1 MRAAN
6 EFIRQ
11 EKDSVATSQTATVVK
26 QSEPILPIT
35 STTTTTP
42 TTKETAASHE
52 EAGKCVPSKNVLN
65 INTVTERVDDVA
77 SHTSET
83 NTSSSNSST
92 TGESSQAQSSNH
104 LMYHAHHHRRK
115 INRNP
120 KAFYQQIKKNN
131 KTLSLKAMR
140 SKIAPKQPNPPAP
153 VQVDACQSSCS
164 CSSTTNKKPMGFNRS
179 DDPEFVA
186 QVNFLLQHC
195 L

>member
-11 EKDSVATSQTATVVK
+11 EKDSVASSQPAATVVK
-26 QSEPILPIT
+26 QEPILPLT
-35 STTTTTP
+35 STTATP
-42 TTKETAASHE
+42 ITKETATSHE
-52 EAGKCVPSKNVLN
+52 EAVKCGASKNVLN
-65 INTVTERVDDVA
+65 INAVTERVDDVA

-92 TGESSQAQSSNH
+92 TGESQAQSSNH

-140 SKIAPKQPNPPAP
+140 SKMAPKPPHPPAP
-153 VQVDACQSSCS
+153 TAVQVDACHQSSCS
-164 CSSTTNKKPMGFNRS
+164 CSSATNKKPMGFSRN
-179 DDPEFVA
+179 DDSEFVA
-186 QVNFLLQHC
+186 EVII
-195 L
+195 